1 MRIGLLCLAVLPLAA
16 SAQTVHLWEKQEITL
31 TSSRA
36 FANPYTDVVVW
47 VDLTGPGFQKRVY
60 GFWDGGPT
68 FRVRMVATAP
78 GEWKWRSGSAPADS
92 GLAGKT
98 GGFTAVDW
106 TDAEKAANPLRH
118 GFLRTTIAA
127 VGPVVARAIEEAGG
141 RVSISPSN
149 NFHMKPMVN
158 EIVAALS

>member
-1 MRIGLLCLAVLPLAA
+1 MLCYVYGSEAEDRRVIEVIEEMAA
-16 SAQTVHLWEKQEITL
+16 GRVDLIAF
-31 TSSRA
+31 TSS
-36 FANPYTDVVVW
+36 P
-47 VDLTGPGFQKRVY
+47 Q
-60 GFWDGGPT
+60 
-68 FRVRMVATAP
+68 VRRLQQVAKSNQCEET
-78 GEWKWRSGSAPADS
+78 
-92 GLAGKT
+92 
-98 GGFTAVDW
+98 
-106 TDAEKAANPLRH
+106 LRH